1 MGFNIQIIKKM
12 KTTLRKDLWLITIVA
27 IPFSYLFIIWNGL
40 PDKVPVH
47 WNLEGEID
55 RYGSK
60 GMLWMIPIMLPL
72 LTYAIFLLVAQFDS
86 NGQLSK
92 MGFKYER
99 LKFLLVLL
107 MSALA
112 SYILFATKEQTM
124 ALPSVLPGLI
134 GLLFA
139 VLGNYFPVLKQN
151 RYIGV
156 KTPWTL
162 KSELVWNKTHKMASK
177 YWFVGGIIIFVSS
190 LFLNHSATITL
201 LLVVTAVISIVPM
214 AFSYFEYQ
222 KVSKSNGL

>member
-1 MGFNIQIIKKM
+1 M
-12 KTTLRKDLWLITIVA
+12 KTTLRKDLWLIAVVA
-27 IPFSYLFIIWNGL
+27 IPFIYLIIIWKSL
-40 PDKVPVH
+40 PDSVPVH

-60 GMLWMIPIMLPL
+60 QMLWMVPIMLPL

-92 MGFKYER
+92 MGFKYQR

-112 SYILFATKEQTM
+112 SYILFATREQTM

-162 KSELVWNKTHKMASK
+162 KSELVWNKTHQMAGK
-177 YWFVGGIIIFVSS
+177 YWFAGGLTIFVCS
-190 LFLNHSATITL
+190 LFLDHATTL
-201 LLVVTAVISIVPM
+201 TVLLIVTAVISIVPI

-222 KVSKSNGL
+222 KVGKSDQAI